1 MSLEVEQRIT
11 KLEKEVVDLRQEVD
25 ALKRLQSIAQ
35 TSTLSARK
43 SLEQTS
49 PTPTPAPTP
58 TPTPTPTQKPRPL
71 PVQEKKVQP
80 QRSLEEHIMWALPK
94 VFMVILVLGVLWG
107 LKLVSDYGYLSNEV
121 KIILAYI
128 LSISLA
134 VIAYVMEVK
143 KLGSSALMISLYGGA
158 FIIGILTT
166 AAGAILYDVLGLT
179 MALVIAIIYI
189 GYGIAIS
196 YLKKNEVL
204 TLFVAFT
211 SLLLPYLLE
220 YMDFSPVIILSFVI
234 VLFTTLQFV
243 ILQHK
248 QKIALYVATF
258 FSVLAVS
265 ILAFMNSDNQAVFGV
280 GMLIV
285 LAIYFLSWCR
295 LYNPESTWKHLHVG
309 LLFSLGAFS
318 LLLMNLIIRSIDYN
332 ELLLLVLL
340 SLFVAVA
347 SYGYKQ
353 KWQEAFDSAVTLAF
367 ITLCN
372 TLLVMNMPEKVDDLL
387 LPFMTFAGVMIS
399 LRLRASMMKVVS
411 SLLFTLALF
420 VSYTVHEPIPFFSIA
435 HVSLLLP
442 GIYLIIIYLYALR
455 SKETLNAFE
464 KLMKDMYVVDFLA
477 VITAGYFLAYFG
489 KLDTAYFA
497 GASNIPHSMSILLA
511 VLFAVSLL
519 VPVKLKGRAL
529 TPVLGAF
536 FLFFTLMLMILPYNM
551 HGVEWI
557 NLATRL
563 IYMAVIVAI
572 VVDLLMKGR
581 IYQIYEEHMA
591 KFLDPIVSA
600 GVVLVMI
607 AIWGFV
613 SQLAY
618 NNLLD
623 WKLSIALST
632 ITLFLAASAS
642 LWLSSIHLLRILRL
656 TGFAILAIAFVK
668 LIFFDLSALDLLIRA
683 ILFIT
688 IGGIGMLLSGR
699 LLREK

>member
-1 MSLEVEQRIT
+1 MSLELEQRIA

-25 ALKRLQSIAQ
+25 ALKQSPAVDK
-35 TSTLSARK
+35 TSTLNARK
-43 SLEQTS
+43 SMLEQTS
-49 PTPTPAPTP
+49 PTPTPN
-58 TPTPTPTQKPRPL
+58 PRPM
-71 PVQEKKVQP
+71 PVHEKTVQP
-80 QRSLEEHIMWALPK
+80 QRSLEERIMWALPK

-134 VIAYVMEVK
+134 VIAYVIEVK
-143 KLGSSALMISLYGGA
+143 KFGSSAIMISLYGGA

-166 AAGAILYDVLGLT
+166 AAGAILYEVLGLT
-179 MALVIAIIYI
+179 MALIIAVIFI
-189 GYGIAIS
+189 GYGITIS
-196 YLKKNEVL
+196 YFKKNEVL

-220 YMDFSPVIILSFVI
+220 YMDFSSVIILIFVI
-234 VLFTTLQFV
+234 VLFSMLQFV

-258 FSVLAVS
+258 FTVLAVS
-265 ILAFMNSDNQAVFGV
+265 VVAFMNSDNQVVFAI

-285 LAIYFLSWCR
+285 LALYFMSWCR

-309 LLFSLGAFS
+309 MQFSLGTFS
-318 LLLMNLIIRSIDYN
+318 LLLMNLIIRNVDYN
-332 ELLLLVLL
+332 ELLLIVLL

-372 TLLVMNMPEKVDDLL
+372 TLLIMNMPDKVDDLL
-387 LPFMTFAGVMIS
+387 LPLMTFAGVMIS
-399 LRLRASMMKVVS
+399 LRLRVSMMKVVS
-411 SLLFTLALF
+411 SLFFTIALF
-420 VSYTVHEPIPFFSIA
+420 VSYTVHEPTPFFSIA
-435 HVSLLLP
+435 HVSLLMP
-442 GIYLIIIYLYALR
+442 GVYLIVIYLYALR
-455 SKETLNAFE
+455 PKETLNTFE
-464 KLMKDMYVVDFLA
+464 KLMKDMYVLDLLA
-477 VITAGYFLAYFG
+477 VITTGYILAYVG

-497 GASNIPHSMSILLA
+497 GVSEIPHSMFILLA
-511 VLFAVSLL
+511 LIFALSLL
-519 VPVKLKGRAL
+519 LPVKWKGRAL
-529 TPVLGAF
+529 TPVLGVF
-536 FLFFTLMLMILPYNM
+536 FLFFTLLLTVLPYNM
-551 HGVEWI
+551 QGIEWI

-563 IYMAVIVAI
+563 VYMAVIVAI
-572 VVDLLMKGR
+572 VIDLLMKGR
-581 IYQIYEEHMA
+581 IYQLYEERMA
-591 KFLDPIVSA
+591 KFLDTTVSA
-600 GVVLVMI
+600 GVVLVML

-613 SQLAY
+613 YQLAY
-618 NNLLD
+618 NSLLD

-632 ITLFLAASAS
+632 MTLFLTASIS
-642 LWLSSIHLLRILRL
+642 LWLSSVHHLRKLRL
-656 TGFAILAIAFVK
+656 TGFAVLAIAFIK
-668 LIFFDLSALDLLIRA
+668 LIFLDLSALDLLIRA

-699 LLREK
+699 LLRK

>member
-1 MSLEVEQRIT
+1 MSLELEQRIA
-11 KLEKEVVDLRQEVD
+11 KLEKEVVGLRQEVD
-25 ALKRLQSIAQ
+25 ALKQSPAVDK
-35 TSTLSARK
+35 TSTLNARK
-43 SLEQTS
+43 SMLEQTS
-49 PTPTPAPTP
+49 PTPTPN
-58 TPTPTPTQKPRPL
+58 PRPM
-71 PVQEKKVQP
+71 PVQEKTVQP
-80 QRSLEEHIMWALPK
+80 QRSLEERIMWALPK

-134 VIAYVMEVK
+134 VIAYVIEVK
-143 KLGSSALMISLYGGA
+143 KFGSSAIMISLYGGA

-166 AAGAILYDVLGLT
+166 AAGAILYEVLGLT
-179 MALVIAIIYI
+179 MALIIAVIFI

-196 YLKKNEVL
+196 YFKKNEVL

-220 YMDFSPVIILSFVI
+220 YMDFSSVIILIFVI
-234 VLFTTLQFV
+234 VLFSMLQFV

-258 FSVLAVS
+258 FTVLAVS
-265 ILAFMNSDNQAVFGV
+265 VVAFMNSDNQVVFAI

-285 LAIYFLSWCR
+285 LALYFMSWCR

-309 LLFSLGAFS
+309 MQFSLGTFS
-318 LLLMNLIIRSIDYN
+318 LLLMNLIIRNVDYN
-332 ELLLLVLL
+332 ELLLIVLL

-372 TLLVMNMPEKVDDLL
+372 TLLIMNMPDKVDDLL
-387 LPFMTFAGVMIS
+387 LPLMTFAGVMIS

-420 VSYTVHEPIPFFSIA
+420 VSYTVHEPTPFFSIA
-435 HVSLLLP
+435 HVSLLMP
-442 GIYLIIIYLYALR
+442 GVYLIVIYLYALR
-455 SKETLNAFE
+455 PKETLHTFE
-464 KLMKDMYVVDFLA
+464 KLMKDMYVLDLLA
-477 VITAGYFLAYFG
+477 VITTGYILAYVG

-497 GASNIPHSMSILLA
+497 GVSEIPHSMSILLA
-511 VLFAVSLL
+511 LIFALSLL
-519 VPVKLKGRAL
+519 LPVKWKGRAL
-529 TPVLGAF
+529 TPALGVF
-536 FLFFTLMLMILPYNM
+536 FLFFTLLLTVLPYNM
-551 HGVEWI
+551 QGIEWI

-563 IYMAVIVAI
+563 VYMAVIVAI
-572 VVDLLMKGR
+572 VIDLLMKGR
-581 IYQIYEEHMA
+581 IYQLYEERMT
-591 KFLDPIVSA
+591 KFLDTTVSA
-600 GVVLVMI
+600 GVVLVML

-613 SQLAY
+613 YQLAY
-618 NNLLD
+618 NSLLD

-632 ITLFLAASAS
+632 MTLFLTASIS
-642 LWLSSIHLLRILRL
+642 LWLSSVRHLRKLRL
-656 TGFAILAIAFVK
+656 TGFAVLAIAFIK

-699 LLREK
+699 LLRK

>member
-1 MSLEVEQRIT
+1 MSLELEQRIA

-25 ALKRLQSIAQ
+25 ALKQSPAVDK
-35 TSTLSARK
+35 TSTLNARK
-43 SLEQTS
+43 SMLEQTS
-49 PTPTPAPTP
+49 PTPTPN
-58 TPTPTPTQKPRPL
+58 PRPM
-71 PVQEKKVQP
+71 PVHEKTVQP
-80 QRSLEEHIMWALPK
+80 QRSLEERIMWALPK

-134 VIAYVMEVK
+134 VIAYVIEVK
-143 KLGSSALMISLYGGA
+143 KFGSSAIMISLYGGA

-166 AAGAILYDVLGLT
+166 AAGAILYEVLGLT
-179 MALVIAIIYI
+179 MALIIAVIFI

-196 YLKKNEVL
+196 YFKKNEVL

-220 YMDFSPVIILSFVI
+220 YMDFSSVIILIFVI
-234 VLFTTLQFV
+234 VLFSMLQFV

-258 FSVLAVS
+258 FTVLAVS
-265 ILAFMNSDNQAVFGV
+265 VVAFMNSDNQVVFAI

-285 LAIYFLSWCR
+285 LALYFMSWCR

-309 LLFSLGAFS
+309 MQFSLGTFS
-318 LLLMNLIIRSIDYN
+318 LLLMNLIIRNVDYN
-332 ELLLLVLL
+332 ELLLIVLL

-372 TLLVMNMPEKVDDLL
+372 TLLVMSLPEKVDHLL
-387 LPFMTFAGVMIS
+387 FPFIVFAGVMMG
-399 LRLRASMMKVVS
+399 LRLRASLMKVVG
-411 SLLFTLALF
+411 SLLFAITLTLSF
-420 VSYTVHEPIPFFSIA
+420 IIHEPTPFFSIDHA
-435 HVSLLLP
+435 SLLMP
-442 GIYLIIIYLYALR
+442 GIYLLIIYVYAR
-455 SKETLNAFE
+455 RPKETLTTFE
-464 KLMKDMYVVDFLA
+464 KLMKDLYVLDLLA
-477 VITAGYFLAYFG
+477 VITTGYILAYVG

-497 GASNIPHSMSILLA
+497 GVSEIPHSMFILLA
-511 VLFAVSLL
+511 LIFVLSLL
-519 VPVKLKGRAL
+519 LPVKWKGRAL
-529 TPVLGAF
+529 TPVLGVF
-536 FLFFTLMLMILPYNM
+536 FLFFTLLLTVLPYNM
-551 HGVEWI
+551 QGIEWI

-563 IYMAVIVAI
+563 VYMAVIVAI
-572 VVDLLMKGR
+572 VIDLLMKGR
-581 IYQIYEEHMA
+581 IYQLYEERMA
-591 KFLDPIVSA
+591 KFLDTTVSA
-600 GVVLVMI
+600 GVVLVML

-613 SQLAY
+613 YQLAY
-618 NNLLD
+618 NSLLD

-632 ITLFLAASAS
+632 MTLFLTASIS
-642 LWLSSIHLLRILRL
+642 LWLSSVHHLRKLRL
-656 TGFAILAIAFVK
+656 TGFAVLAIAFIK
-668 LIFFDLSALDLLIRA
+668 LIFLDLSALDLLIRA

-699 LLREK
+699 LLRK